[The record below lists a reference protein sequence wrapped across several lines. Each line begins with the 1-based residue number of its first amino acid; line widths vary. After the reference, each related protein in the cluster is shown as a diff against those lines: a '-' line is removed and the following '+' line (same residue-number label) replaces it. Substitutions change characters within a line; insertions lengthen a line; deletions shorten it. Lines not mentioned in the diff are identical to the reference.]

1 MTPRY
6 ACNLAP
12 GCISSEPTF
21 AELRKNKK
29 KKRKKTGP
37 KKRGPRKKG
46 KGVSFGKGWLELGQ
60 GTWTTASCLVI
71 IYMGPGWNRTWA
83 TWLRSLRLSHCA
95 MAALLFSDTVCLTC
109 PSPCCQS
116 CAGRRI
122 ALRQSCAGRRIA
134 LHQSGRRIAL
144 RQSCAG
150 RRIALHQSVQG
161 AGLPS
166 INPVLCAGLPSV
178 NPVLGAGLSINSVL
192 GAGLPSV
199 NPVLGAGLPPSI
211 CAGRRIVPS
220 LPGFEFRKQRKR
232 TNGEDQAFPHDRVH
246 QQASL
251 GPCGAPGAVHRH
263 LPWAIKIGQNRGSDQ
278 PDPGAV
284 SRRL

>member
-1 MTPRY
+1 MF
-6 ACNLAP
+6 
-12 GCISSEPTF
+12 SSCKATCPSSP
-21 AELRKNKK
+21 A
-29 KKRKKTGP
+29 
-37 KKRGPRKKG
+37 
-46 KGVSFGKGWLELGQ
+46 ELGQ
-60 GTWTTASCLVI
+60 GTWTTARCLVI

-109 PSPCCQS
+109 PSPCRQS

-134 LHQSGRRIAL
+134 LRQSCAGRRIAL

-150 RRIALHQSVQG
+150 RRIALRQ
-161 AGLPS
+161 
-166 INPVLCAGLPSV
+166 VLCWAQDC
-178 NPVLGAGLSINSVL
+178 
-192 GAGLPSV
+192 
-199 NPVLGAGLPPSI
+199 PPSI
-211 CAGRRIVPS
+211 LCWAQDCPPS
-220 LPGFEFRKQRKR
+220 ILRWAQDCPPSILCWAQ
-232 TNGEDQAFPHDRVH
+232 DCPPSIL
-246 QQASL
+246 ASL

-263 LPWAIKIGQNRGSDQ
+263 LPRAIKFGQNRGSDQ

>member
-1 MTPRY
+1 MF
-6 ACNLAP
+6 
-12 GCISSEPTF
+12 SSCKATCPSSP
-21 AELRKNKK
+21 A
-29 KKRKKTGP
+29 
-37 KKRGPRKKG
+37 
-46 KGVSFGKGWLELGQ
+46 ELGQ
-60 GTWTTASCLVI
+60 GTWTTAGCLVI

-134 LHQSGRRIAL
+134 LHQSCAGRRIAL

-150 RRIALHQSVQG
+150 RRIA
-161 AGLPS
+161 
-166 INPVLCAGLPSV
+166 
-178 NPVLGAGLSINSVL
+178 
-192 GAGLPSV
+192 
-199 NPVLGAGLPPSI
+199 PPSI
-211 CAGRRIVPS
+211 LCWAQDCPPSILCWAQDCPPSILCWAQDCSQSRLASRLRISEVTQKDEWGRSSFSPRPS
-220 LPGFEFRKQRKR
+220 TPASKPR
-232 TNGEDQAFPHDRVH
+232 TLWCPWCRAPASSSGH
-246 QQASL
+246 Q
-251 GPCGAPGAVHRH
+251 
-263 LPWAIKIGQNRGSDQ
+263 IGQNRGSDQ

>member
-1 MTPRY
+1 MDK
-6 ACNLAP
+6 NLDKEL
-12 GCISSEPTF
+12 GQFFHVFSSCKATCPSSP
-21 AELRKNKK
+21 A
-29 KKRKKTGP
+29 
-37 KKRGPRKKG
+37 
-46 KGVSFGKGWLELGQ
+46 ELGQ
-60 GTWTTASCLVI
+60 GTWTTAGCLVI
-71 IYMGPGWNRTWA
+71 IGMGPGWNRTWA

-109 PSPCCQS
+109 PSPCRQSCAGRRIALHQS

-134 LHQSGRRIAL
+134 L

-150 RRIALHQSVQG
+150 RRIA
-161 AGLPS
+161 P
-166 INPVLCAGLPSV
+166 V
-178 NPVLGAGLSINSVL
+178 NPALGAGLFPVS
-192 GAGLPSV
+192 PSFPAS
-199 NPVLGAGLPPSI
+199 NFG
-211 CAGRRIVPS
+211 
-220 LPGFEFRKQRKR
+220 RKR

-263 LPWAIKIGQNRGSDQ
+263 LPRAIKIGQNRGSDQ